1 MTESATA
8 QPTDGFGRLSL
19 KTSTLYAAVYLHFG
33 VFSVFMPV
41 WLKHQ
46 GLPAAQIG
54 LLASTPLLLR
64 ILFVAPVSAL
74 ADRLRR
80 IREVLF
86 ACLVLTAALIGSL
99 TFVHGFVPIAI
110 FFVVLSMAWD
120 PIPILTDSYA
130 VAAVRVRGLDF
141 GRMRVWGSLAHILA
155 NLAGAAIIDRAGIG
169 LVPAITAILLLV
181 PLGVIP
187 FLPRDRN
194 FGDPVPAAKG
204 EWTSLLK
211 DRPMMIVLFATSL
224 MLGSQGLFGAFAAI
238 QWTAKG
244 FPSVMIAGLN
254 GVGIAAEI
262 AILWVCQRMLGARS
276 PLMLILVMG
285 GLTVVRWLLMVLDP
299 GPMLLVPIQMLQG
312 CGMGVVA
319 GLMLFIAQRAPA
331 HLMATAQGLY
341 AVIVGVIAALIVA
354 ASGFLW
360 QAFGARAS
368 LAMALVTLVGLAMVA
383 RQWVREDRPPG
394 GGQTIA
400 AGAVG

>member
-1 MTESATA
+1 LTESATTMPA
-8 QPTDGFGRLSL
+8 DGFGRLSL
-19 KTSTLYAAVYLHFG
+19 KTSMLYGAVYLHFG

-46 GLPAAQIG
+46 GLPASQIG

-99 TFVHGFVPIAI
+99 TFIHGFVPIAI

-169 LVPAITAILLLV
+169 FVPTITTVLLLV
-181 PLGVIP
+181 PLAVIP

-211 DRPMMIVLFATSL
+211 DRPLMVVLFATSL
-224 MLGSQGLFGAFAAI
+224 ILGSQGLFGAFAAI

-244 FPSVMIAGLN
+244 FPNVLIAGLN

-262 AILWVCQRMLGARS
+262 GILWVCQRMLGAR
-276 PLMLILVMG
+276 
-285 GLTVVRWLLMVLDP
+285 WLLMTLDP
-299 GPMLLVPIQMLQG
+299 GPVLLVPIQMLQG

-341 AVIVGVIAALIVA
+341 AVIVGIIAALIVA

-360 QAFGARAS
+360 QAFGSRAY
-368 LAMALVTLVGLAMVA
+368 LAMALVTLVGLAMVGLQWI
-383 RQWVREDRPPG
+383 RQERPPG
-394 GGQTIA
+394 GVQTIA
-400 AGAVG
+400 AEAVG